1 MAKNHFWGYWRIIE
15 MEMWDQEF
23 IDADVP
29 GYIEFNEHE
38 MGLFQFGYVRGSMD
52 CRFSK
57 KDNKDFV
64 EFSWEG
70 NDEMD
75 PALGRGFA
83 YIEGDVLVGRLFIH
97 EGDDSEFKAKRKKNK
112 K

>member
-1 MAKNHFWGYWRIIE
+1 
-15 MEMWDQEF
+15 MEMWDRDL
-23 IDADVP
+23 IDAEVQ
-29 GYIEFNEHE
+29 GYIQFNEHE

-57 KDNKDFV
+57 KDEKDFV

-75 PALGRGFA
+75 PASGRGFA
-83 YIEGDVLVGRLFIH
+83 TVEGDVINGHLFFH
-97 EGDDSEFKAKRKKNK
+97 EGDDSKFKATRKEGK